1 MIPLTLILRIVG
13 LLLVASSFFMGR
25 ILMVFPGLPL
35 TIGGIPFKHLIFA
48 LGVLI
53 YVAAAWKSK
62 MDWQKS
68 RRAKE

>member
-1 MIPLTLILRIVG
+1 
-13 LLLVASSFFMGR
+13 
-25 ILMVFPGLPL
+25 MVFPGLPL